1 MVRCV
6 QATMTLHQYDQIFS
20 LASSINLHSSWW
32 LRSLFSFQKWELCRG
47 SFSSALAR
55 GLGIQ
60 IQTNTKS
67 YLDFLPALL
76 PIFSL
81 VHAIEPH
88 FIPRTASEHAC
99 SRALRRSQ
107 QQHTKSEHFTRWAN
121 QGMDHYNYHGIQT
134 RTDGANTDKNC
145 LHGLTACCNST

>member
-99 SRALRRSQ
+99 SRARRRSNPE
-107 QQHTKSEHFTRWAN
+107 HTKSEHIPTWAN
-121 QGMDHYNYHGIQT
+121 QGMNDCNYRGLQT
-134 RTDGANTDKNC
+134 RADRVNTDRNC
-145 LHGLTACCNST
+145 WHGSTACCNLT